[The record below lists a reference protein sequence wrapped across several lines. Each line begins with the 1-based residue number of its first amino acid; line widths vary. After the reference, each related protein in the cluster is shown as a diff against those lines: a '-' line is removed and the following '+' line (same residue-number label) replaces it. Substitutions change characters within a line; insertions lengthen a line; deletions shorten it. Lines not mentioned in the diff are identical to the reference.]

1 MRTPKTYIVLAALA
15 VAVTA
20 SAALVARAERRMEP
34 VSTTINGRVADLK
47 AAIAHET
54 ANGCMED
61 DGRGG
66 MKACGASA
74 ARIDAMHDDAAR
86 AHDDAASRPAE
97 RRGGAIEAI
106 RAFRKDARLSPAYRS
121 TSPNPYKDDGRT
133 IEIYVD
139 EHGNEYWVDPANDGL
154 VQVGPGAG
162 MHQTA
167 RKTRPEARLAVP
179 ELRTI
184 AMGVVSAQLPDFAAR
199 RSSLHPLEDHKDRE
213 LYFFRWDDF
222 SQPAK
227 ESELPPFV
235 QVGIRADGTVV
246 SFTNTLSR

>member
-1 MRTPKTYIVLAALA
+1 MRTPKTYYVIATLA

-34 VSTTINGRVADLK
+34 VSTTIKGKVADLK
-47 AAIAHET
+47 AAVERET
-54 ANGCMED
+54 ASGCIED

-66 MKACGASA
+66 TVACGDAK

-86 AHDDAASRPAE
+86 AHDDATARPADL
-97 RRGGAIEAI
+97 RHGAVAAI
-106 RAFRKDARLSPAYRS
+106 RAFRKDAQLAPAYRS
-121 TSPNPYKDDGRT
+121 TSPNPYRDDGRT

-139 EHGNEYWVDPANDGL
+139 AHGNEYWVDPADDAL

-162 MHQTA
+162 MHSAA

-179 ELRTI
+179 ELRARAT
-184 AMGVVSAQLPDFAAR
+184 AVVETQLADFAAR

>member
-1 MRTPKTYIVLAALA
+1 MRTPKTYIVLATLA
-15 VAVTA
+15 VAVMA
-20 SAALVARAERRMEP
+20 SAAVVARAERRMEP
-34 VSTTINGRVADLK
+34 VSTTINGMVADLK
-47 AAIAHET
+47 TAIANET
-54 ANGCMED
+54 TNGCVKD

-66 MKACGASA
+66 TIACDDSK

-86 AHDDAASRPAE
+86 AQDDATARPASR
-97 RRGGAIEAI
+97 RNGAVAAI
-106 RAFRKDARLSPAYRS
+106 RAFRKDMALALTYRS

-139 EHGNEYWVDPANDGL
+139 ARGNEYWVDPADDAL

-162 MHQTA
+162 MHQDA
-167 RKTRPEARLAVP
+167 RKTRPEARLTVP
-179 ELRTI
+179 ELRSRATALI
-184 AMGVVSAQLPDFAAR
+184 ETQIDGFTAR
-199 RSSLHPLEDHKDRE
+199 RSSLHPLEDHKDKE

-246 SFTNTLSR
+246 SYTNTLSR